1 MHGQFLNLCIAIA
14 VTSLMAT
21 SVRAQNENTEI
32 VSENTTELQVK
43 AMIAKLASS
52 SFAERQQAT
61 KDLNNVGPESV
72 ALLEMTALASTGETQ
87 LRLSM
92 ILPQLRK
99 RLFDDQLQTFL
110 EQPSIEFAQRLPQ
123 WERFEKLSGHDKKAL
138 EIFGEIMAAEPR
150 LFASR
155 LFASRDLP
163 ALLERRTA
171 ELAKACNGLQGEEFP
186 IASVSAVML
195 LASES
200 NTRLI
205 RATSTNI
212 SVVFDEP
219 RFSELITVG
228 VHAKTLRGLAEAW
241 IIRTGS
247 TAGIAAERP
256 LLFSMKHDL
265 KSGRLVALR
274 IVKSKSSRPDM
285 ILSLLCLAK
294 LKSTEDLLLIES
306 LLENDTILWP
316 ERGQGVKVRIVGEP
330 PIGTNYKVQT
340 RDVALVAAAYLRDIE
355 LEEIGHKARTSNVT
369 LFAHDSLGFD
379 TDEARVAAFAAYRNL
394 AGN

>member
-1 MHGQFLNLCIAIA
+1 MHGQFLNLCTAIA

-228 VHAKTLRGLAEAW
+228 VHAKTCRGVDNPD
-241 IIRTGS
+241 RQYRRNRRGT
-247 TAGIAAERP
+247 TIA
-256 LLFSMKHDL
+256 F
-265 KSGRLVALR
+265 
-274 IVKSKSSRPDM
+274 
-285 ILSLLCLAK
+285 
-294 LKSTEDLLLIES
+294 
-306 LLENDTILWP
+306 
-316 ERGQGVKVRIVGEP
+316 
-330 PIGTNYKVQT
+330 
-340 RDVALVAAAYLRDIE
+340 
-355 LEEIGHKARTSNVT
+355 
-369 LFAHDSLGFD
+369 F
-379 TDEARVAAFAAYRNL
+379 DEARFKVWSVGGASHRKEQIQSAGHDSVSALSGKAQKYRRPS
-394 AGN
+394 AD